1 MQGETVVL
9 GQLMVGALFLLRWN
23 GLQGEFLAS
32 GVWAVSFPIQSI
44 LIIHPDYVYSM
55 FLIEIN

>member
-1 MQGETVVL
+1 
-9 GQLMVGALFLLRWN
+9 MVGALFLLRWN

-32 GVWAVSFPIQSI
+32 GVQAVSFPIQSI